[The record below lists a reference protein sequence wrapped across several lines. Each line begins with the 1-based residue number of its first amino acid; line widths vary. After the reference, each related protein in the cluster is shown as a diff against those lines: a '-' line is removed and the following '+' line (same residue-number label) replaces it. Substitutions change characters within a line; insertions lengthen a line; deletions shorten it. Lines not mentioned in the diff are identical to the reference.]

1 MKKKKYDVTIEVDWP
16 AFIKE
21 CISGFIIGIAIWAVP
36 VFFLFILPALAMASC
51 SK

>member
-1 MKKKKYDVTIEVDWP
+1 MKKRYDVEIEVNWP
-16 AFIKE
+16 VFIKE
-21 CISGFIIGIAIWAVP
+21 CICAYILGVLTYAVP

>member
-1 MKKKKYDVTIEVDWP
+1 MKKRYDVEIEVNLLEL
-16 AFIKE
+16 IKE
-21 CISGFIIGIAIWAVP
+21 CISGFIIGILIWAVP